1 MKKKNPNRNAAAC
14 RCALDEEMT
23 HENQFIGLKKKK
35 KKCPGERFFC
45 FHILFRNIHVK
56 KQSKNPEA

>member
-35 KKCPGERFFC
+35 KSVRERDSFAFI
-45 FHILFRNIHVK
+45 FYLGTYM
-56 KQSKNPEA
+56 